1 MKSEDRKKAMNAV
14 ISIAANVFD
23 DLLDRHKED
32 DKIPLPS
39 PMVVFVSVIGTD
51 VTTFNVWG
59 NLSNTD
65 QKSVIDRFYVQSMA
79 KLKNYSK

>member
-1 MKSEDRKKAMNAV
+1 MKSEDRKKVMNAV

-59 NLSNTD
+59 NLSNAD
-65 QKSVIDRFYVQSMA
+65 QKTVIDRFYVQSMA
-79 KLKNYSK
+79 KLKSYGK

>member
-1 MKSEDRKKAMNAV
+1 MKSEDRKKVMNAV

-39 PMVVFVSVIGTD
+39 PMVVFVSVIGAD

-59 NLSNTD
+59 NLSNAD
-65 QKSVIDRFYVQSMA
+65 QKKVIDRFYIQSMA